1 MSKSEMQNN
10 EIKIVGLRKNISRE
24 VAMKRLNKKMRTI
37 LGVGVVLFIGV
48 LLVKIISRKKQDT
61 SALLDKDF
69 DFVKIKDD
77 ENILCKDDFEPAE
90 ELEKVKEEI
99 ISLWEHVEELS
110 NSKEQREKRA
120 WRM

>member
-1 MSKSEMQNN
+1 MQNN